1 MAEFNS
7 HIITNAGRNLL
18 ARALAGEGKV
28 IFTKAA
34 FGNQKHSGNLREVT
48 ELKNKKLDLNVMN
61 IRNDNGTA
69 VLTVQI
75 SNQNVDQSFQTEE
88 FGVYAKIEGDVTEIL
103 YSYTTAVSA
112 DTFPNNRLG
121 KTYESIQ
128 DIYMAISSDVEA
140 EIYVRDGVIYLTRDI
155 ANQIYTE
162 TGLTAVGALKG
173 RNSLEADKQYLADNG
188 HWYKNIGGNRTW
200 NSSTGTPDEKLIPI
214 TWEYLYKSLN
224 TKENQLIQNLD
235 GVLGQNN
242 GNFPIEQAVAGN
254 VYYFPRNQKFY
265 YCLKSQTSR
274 VSVPNAD
281 FEELS
286 IYQNH
291 KKLEN
296 LFKINNLK
304 YDSGN
309 IKILINQQW
318 QNIGIIDISDKYINI
333 VVFNFLGDK
342 SLNYSFHTDNLKF
355 EKGYYFLINS
365 TPGFGYSGAYI
376 RIIGNNIQLKS
387 TGDSSHS
394 FYLRSLQIYN

>member
-18 ARALAGEGKV
+18 ARALAGEGKIV
-28 IFTKAA
+28 FTKAA
-34 FGNQKHSGNLREVT
+34 FGDQKHSGNLREVT
-48 ELKNKKLDLNVMN
+48 ELKNKKIDLNVMN

-75 SNQNVDQSFQTEE
+75 SNENVDQSFQTEE
-88 FGVYAKIEGDVTEIL
+88 FGVYAKIEGDVSEIL

-128 DIYMAISSDVEA
+128 DIYMAISSDIEA

-155 ANQIYTE
+155 ANQVYTE
-162 TGLTAVGALKG
+162 TGITAVGALKG
-173 RNSLEADKQYLADNG
+173 RNNLEADKQYLADNG
-188 HWYKNIGGNRTW
+188 HWYKNIGGSRSW
-200 NSSTGTPDEKLIPI
+200 NSSTGTPDEQLIPI

-224 TKENQLIQNLD
+224 TKESLLIQNLN
-235 GVLGQNN
+235 GILGQNN
-242 GNFPIEQAVAGN
+242 GEFPVEQAVAGN
-254 VYYFPRNQKFY
+254 VYYFPRNQKYY

-286 IYQNH
+286 IYQNR

-296 LFKINNLK
+296 LYKVTKTDLNIANVTFAYAIKQ
-304 YDSGN
+304 GN
-309 IKILINQQW
+309 ICFLFIDSKQAFYGKKQNDILFTLP
-318 QNIGIIDISDKYINI
+318 QNIIPAEDIAFSFNSISSNSSAAAKIYKNGQCKLLSSQVLNDAFYIA
-333 VVFNFLGDK
+333 V
-342 SLNYSFHTDNLKF
+342 SYTTDNF
-355 EKGYYFLINS
+355 N
-365 TPGFGYSGAYI
+365 
-376 RIIGNNIQLKS
+376 
-387 TGDSSHS
+387 
-394 FYLRSLQIYN
+394 

>member
-18 ARALAGEGKV
+18 ARALAGEGKI

-34 FGNQKHSGNLREVT
+34 FGDQKHSENLREVT

-69 VLTVQI
+69 ILTVQI
-75 SNQNVDQSFQTEE
+75 SNENVEQSFQTEE

-128 DIYMAISSDVEA
+128 DIYMAISSDIEA

-200 NSSTGTPDEKLIPI
+200 NSSTGTPDEQLIPI
-214 TWEYLYKSLN
+214 TWKYLYESLN
-224 TKENQLIQNLD
+224 NKENQLIQNLN
-235 GVLGQNN
+235 GILGQNN
-242 GNFPIEQAVAGN
+242 GNFPVEQAIAGN

-286 IYQNH
+286 IYQNR

-296 LFKINNLK
+296 LQRYEVLDKSSETNYTSLIFSKIGLIGHVFVDIPAAISKSLREGTLLFTFPDGYRPKSFNLK
-304 YDSGN
+304 LIISHFSGQTARTRYD
-309 IKILINQQW
+309 
-318 QNIGIIDISDKYINI
+318 
-333 VVFNFLGDK
+333 
-342 SLNYSFHTDNLKF
+342 
-355 EKGYYFLINS
+355 
-365 TPGFGYSGAYI
+365 A
-376 RIIGNNIQLKS
+376 S
-387 TGDSSHS
+387 TGKVYMLSPLNIAESM
-394 FYLRSLQIYN
+394 YLDTMYILES